1 MTQQLDPARAGV
13 GAGPRRF
20 LAGPWAP
27 LLPAA
32 LTLLIAGFQLDRA
45 PLWRDEL
52 ATWSAATRPLPD
64 LWRMLAGIDAVT
76 GTYYLF
82 LHGWI
87 RLFGDSALALRLPS
101 LLAMAGAAAVTTRL
115 GAKLFS
121 APTGLIAGLLFAV
134 VPSTSRYGQE
144 ARGYAFAALFAVLA
158 TLLLVRAVER
168 PGWPRFAG
176 YAAAVFGLGLCN
188 LVALLVLAGHA
199 AAVIGR
205 RRAALGFA
213 GAVSAAAVLLVPLVA
228 IGRGQAGVQLDWVPR
243 PGLGDLLA
251 LPGSVLQAS
260 AVGGALVA
268 LAALGRALAGGRW
281 PTVLGLSVLLPAGLL
296 FLAGLVGPY
305 WVPRYLVVTVPAL
318 CLLAAVALCRTRLAY
333 ALAVVLLVAAF
344 GGSAQAGLRRTHEW
358 PRSAPVDYPG
368 AVAVIRANAQPGDA
382 IVYEPRG
389 GWKML
394 DVAVAYG
401 LGGAAPR
408 DVLVRQTAVE
418 RGELRATECGD
429 PAACLA
435 RAGAPRIW
443 LLTMGDRSEPLSTV
457 PGEKGAALRA
467 AYATHLVWH
476 EPGLTVALL
485 TRR

>member
-1 MTQQLDPARAGV
+1 MTQQLDPARARV

-20 LAGPWAP
+20 LGGPWAP
-27 LLPAA
+27 AV
-32 LTLLIAGFQLDRA
+32 LTLLIAGYQLGRA

-64 LWRMLAGIDAVT
+64 LWRMLAGIDAVS
-76 GTYYLF
+76 GPYYLF

-87 RLFGDSALALRLPS
+87 RLFGDSAVALRLPS
-101 LLAMAGAAAVTTRL
+101 LLATAGAAAVTTRL
-115 GAKLFS
+115 GARLFDP
-121 APTGLIAGLLFAV
+121 ATGLIAGLLFAV
-134 VPSTSRYGQE
+134 VPSTSRYAQE
-144 ARGYAFAALFAVLA
+144 ARGYAFATLFAALA
-158 TLLLVRAVER
+158 TLLLLRAVEK

-188 LVALLVLAGHA
+188 LIALLVLAGHA
-199 AAVIGR
+199 AAVVGR

-213 GAVSAAAVLLVPLVA
+213 GAVGAAAVLLVPLVA
-228 IGRGQAGVQLDWVPR
+228 VGRGQAGEQLDWVRR
-243 PGLGDLLA
+243 PGLGELLA
-251 LPGSVLQAS
+251 LPGSVLQAG

-268 LAALGRALAGGRW
+268 LAALGWALAGGRW
-281 PTVLGLSVLLPAGLL
+281 AAVLGLSVLLPAGLL
-296 FLAGLVGPY
+296 FLAGLLGPY

-318 CLLAAVALCRTRLAY
+318 CLLAAAALGRARMAY

-344 GGSAQAGLRRTHEW
+344 GGPAQAGLRRTHEW
-358 PRSAPVDYPG
+358 PRSAPVDYPA
-368 AVAVIRANAQPGDA
+368 AVAVIRANARPGDA

-401 LGGAAPR
+401 LGGSAPR
-408 DVLVRQTAVE
+408 DVLVRQTAVA

-435 RAGAPRIW
+435 AAAAPRIW
-443 LLTMGDRSEPLSTV
+443 LLTTGEGLATV
-457 PGEKGAALRA
+457 PNVKGAALRA
-467 AYATHLVWH
+467 AYATQQIWH

-485 TRR
+485 GRR

>member
-20 LAGPWAP
+20 IAGPWA
-27 LLPAA
+27 PAA
-32 LTLLIAGFQLDRA
+32 LTLLIVGFQLDRA

-76 GTYYLF
+76 GPYYLF

-101 LLAMAGAAAVTTRL
+101 LLAMAGAAAVTAQL
-115 GAKLFS
+115 GARLFGDR
-121 APTGLIAGLLFAV
+121 AGLVAGLLFAV

-144 ARGYAFAALFAVLA
+144 ARGYAFATLFAVLA
-158 TLLLVRAVER
+158 TLMLARAVDR
-168 PGWPRFAG
+168 PAWPRFAG
-176 YAAAVFGLGLCN
+176 YGAAVLGLGLCN

-213 GAVSAAAVLLVPLVA
+213 AAVGAAAVLLVPLVVVA
-228 IGRGQAGVQLDWVPR
+228 RGQAGVQLDWVLR
-243 PGLGDLLA
+243 PGAGDLLG

-268 LAALGRALAGGRW
+268 LAALGWAVGDDRW
-281 PTVLGLSVLLPAGLL
+281 PTVLGLSALLPAALL

-305 WVPRYLVVTVPAL
+305 WVPRYLVVTVPFI
-318 CLLAAVALCRTRLAY
+318 CLLATVALRRVRLVY
-333 ALAVVLLVAAF
+333 ALALVVLVAAL
-344 GGSAQAGLRRTHEW
+344 GGPTQAALRRTHEW

-401 LGGAAPR
+401 LGSGAPR

-418 RGELRATECGD
+418 RGELRATECAD
-429 PAACLA
+429 PGACLA
-435 RAGAPRIW
+435 AAGAPRIW
-443 LLTMGDRSEPLSTV
+443 LLTSGDRLSPLAMV
-457 PGEKGAALRA
+457 PGSKGAALRA
-467 AYATHLVWH
+467 AYATHQVWH